1 MASVHD
7 GAAAMTAPAAP
18 YLSIIL
24 TGRNDN
30 FGGDFN
36 DRLFSALRFNHRRL
50 SDAGVRYQLVFVEW
64 RPIAG
69 KRLLSDLLRD
79 EVPEID
85 GCLTTYEVDERY
97 HAAFSQNPRLQF
109 HEFIAKNVGIRR
121 ATGSYLLTTNTDI
134 YFSREVVACFAQRML
149 RPMVLYRA
157 TRVDLKSGMDRS
169 HLDDPVLKDPRNYL
183 EVNSLKPPTYS
194 NAAGDFLLLDRFS
207 WHALRGF
214 NEVYRVAKLH
224 IDTNFCHRA
233 LGSGVL
239 VMDSAASVYHL
250 GTGTFQAQRSQY
262 GPKQT
267 HAPWGARW
275 RKSVLYENPANW
287 GLGDAP
293 VSQRSRSDFRIEFDD
308 AAVPPLVSLR
318 GIIALQP

>member
-1 MASVHD
+1 M
-7 GAAAMTAPAAP
+7 MTPSKAP
-18 YLSIIL
+18 YLSIVL

-50 SDAGVRYQLVFVEW
+50 SDAGVWYQLVFVEW
-64 RPIAG
+64 RPIAA
-69 KRLLSDLLRD
+69 KPLLGDLLRD

-97 HAAFSQNPRLQF
+97 HAAFSQDPRLQF

-134 YFSREVVACFAQRML
+134 YFSREVVAFFAQRTL

-157 TRVDLKSGMDRS
+157 TRVDLKSGLDRS
-169 HLDDPVLKDPRNYL
+169 RLDDRMLKDPRNHL

-194 NAAGDFLLLDRFS
+194 NSAGDFLLLDRFS
-207 WHALRGF
+207 WHAIRGF

-224 IDTNFCHRA
+224 IDANFCHQA
-233 LGSGVL
+233 LVSGVL

-250 GTGTFQAQRSQY
+250 GEGTFQAHRSQC
-262 GPKQT
+262 GPEEKHPSWAAQW
-267 HAPWGARW
+267 HKP
-275 RKSVLYENPANW
+275 VLYENHANW
-287 GLGDAP
+287 GLGGAP
-293 VSQRSRSDFRIEFDD
+293 MSQRSRSDFRIEFDD
-308 AAVPPLVSLR
+308 AVVPPLVSLR
-318 GIIALQP
+318 GITVPQQ